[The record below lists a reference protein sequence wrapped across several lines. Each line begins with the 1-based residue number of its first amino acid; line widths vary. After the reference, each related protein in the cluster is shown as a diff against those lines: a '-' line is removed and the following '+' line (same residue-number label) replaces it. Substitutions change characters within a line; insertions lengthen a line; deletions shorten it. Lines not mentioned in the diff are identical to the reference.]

1 MEKNAIKKF
10 AVWARRELIER
21 VSQKAMQYGIEKDTI
36 VDDTA
41 DSINGKILTDTQK
54 NQRKTLISQIK
65 TKGYEEVME
74 EVAYTWFNRL
84 IALRFMEVNGYL
96 PTHVRV
102 FTDEENNFKPQIIDE
117 ALHLDLDGLN
127 IDKVYEFKNT
137 NQTEELYKYLLIT
150 QCNALNSILPKMFQH
165 ISDYTEL
172 LLPDN
177 LLHEGSIIEQMISTI
192 PEEDWQDAVQIIGWL
207 YQYYNTE
214 KKDDVFAALKK
225 NIKITKE
232 NIPAATQLFTPD
244 WIVRYMV
251 ENSLGRLWVEGH
263 PNDELKSSWKYYL
276 EEAQQEPEVQEQL
289 AKIRKEYATMTPEQ
303 IKCIDPCCGSGHI
316 LAYMFDVLVQ
326 IYESYGYTTREAVEN
341 IVKNNLY
348 GLDIDDRAAQL
359 AYFTVMMKARQYDR
373 RFFSRHI
380 QPNVYAI
387 QESNNIDTYT
397 LEYFCDSD
405 TNLKIAINIILE
417 EMHDAKEYGSIL
429 NITPVDFY
437 ALYTRFNDL
446 QDNIN
451 LNSELVLN
459 NLLPLVQIAE
469 ILTQK
474 YDVVCTNPPYMG
486 SSGMSA
492 KLLNYV
498 KKNYPDSK
506 SDLFACCIEKGNKM
520 TTTNGFNCMVTMQS
534 WMFLNSFEKMRTRL
548 LRTKDIINLMH
559 MGNMVMGIA
568 FGTAV
573 TVFRNNHISDYKG
586 TYNHITI
593 LDIENEH
600 PKEFPIFKNRFAQI
614 STDNFFK
621 IPGNPIAYWVRSNVC
636 INFLSGIL
644 RENIDAVKGLDT
656 CDNDRFV
663 RTWFEVDFSNI
674 GLSINSTNDTFKHR
688 WFPYCKGG
696 GFRKWYGFLD
706 KVVDWSNDG
715 KTLRNLRN
723 NNGKIKSRPQNTQYY
738 FQEGL
743 TFSTITSYKLSLRY
757 MNNSIFGGGGSG
769 VFSNN
774 KNIIILLCYINSK
787 VAEFYLNLLNP
798 TLNFLVGDLLSL
810 PYKEITNSEKIK
822 KLGKQNIHLSSVD
835 YNSFETSW
843 DFIRHPMVPSI
854 NDKKEQKQLQFL
866 VFRMEKFSN
875 LSWQYENYKS
885 KCEDRFQILKLN
897 EEELNHIFIDIY
909 GLQNELT
916 PEVADKDVTV
926 YRIFDNKED
935 IPESMVNS
943 KYALTKQDVI
953 KSLISYAVGCMFGR
967 YSLDIDGLAYAG
979 GEWNNVYK
987 HNPSILDPEKEDG
1000 SIITLAG
1007 DVIIDKNGQYHLC
1020 TFAPDKDNI
1029 IPICNDEYFNDDIV
1043 GLFVKFIEIVYGKD
1057 TLEENLK
1064 FIADALGGK
1073 GQPKE
1078 VIHNYFLNDFY
1089 KDHYKTYQ
1097 KRPIYWLFDS
1107 GKKNGFKALI
1117 YMHRYQPDTIA
1128 RIRTDYVHEQQS
1140 RYHTAIT
1147 DMENRIVA
1155 ATSTSERIKLNKA
1168 LTKLKDQDTELRN
1181 YEEKI
1186 HHLADQMIDIDLD
1199 DGVKVNYAKFQDVL
1213 AKIK

>member
-1 MEKNAIKKF
+1 MDCIGDNVMEKNAIKKF

-74 EVAYTWFNRL
+74 EVAYTWFNRF

-102 FTDEENNFKPQIIDE
+102 FTNEENNFKPQIIDE

-192 PEEDWQDAVQIIGWL
+192 PEEDWQDTVQIIGWL

-380 QPNVYAI
+380 QPNIYAI

-429 NITPVDFY
+429 NITPVDFD

-451 LNSELVLN
+451 FNSELVFN

-469 ILTQK
+469 ILAQK
-474 YDVVCTNPPYMG
+474 YDVVCGLFWNECK
-486 SSGMSA
+486 A
-492 KLLNYV
+492 IKLC
-498 KKNYPDSK
+498 K
-506 SDLFACCIEKGNKM
+506 EK
-520 TTTNGFNCMVTMQS
+520 
-534 WMFLNSFEKMRTRL
+534 
-548 LRTKDIINLMH
+548 
-559 MGNMVMGIA
+559 
-568 FGTAV
+568 
-573 TVFRNNHISDYKG
+573 
-586 TYNHITI
+586 
-593 LDIENEH
+593 
-600 PKEFPIFKNRFAQI
+600 
-614 STDNFFK
+614 
-621 IPGNPIAYWVRSNVC
+621 
-636 INFLSGIL
+636 LSG
-644 RENIDAVKGLDT
+644 
-656 CDNDRFV
+656 
-663 RTWFEVDFSNI
+663 
-674 GLSINSTNDTFKHR
+674 
-688 WFPYCKGG
+688 
-696 GFRKWYGFLD
+696 
-706 KVVDWSNDG
+706 
-715 KTLRNLRN
+715 
-723 NNGKIKSRPQNTQYY
+723 
-738 FQEGL
+738 
-743 TFSTITSYKLSLRY
+743 
-757 MNNSIFGGGGSG
+757 
-769 VFSNN
+769 
-774 KNIIILLCYINSK
+774 
-787 VAEFYLNLLNP
+787 
-798 TLNFLVGDLLSL
+798 
-810 PYKEITNSEKIK
+810 
-822 KLGKQNIHLSSVD
+822 
-835 YNSFETSW
+835 
-843 DFIRHPMVPSI
+843 
-854 NDKKEQKQLQFL
+854 
-866 VFRMEKFSN
+866 
-875 LSWQYENYKS
+875 
-885 KCEDRFQILKLN
+885 
-897 EEELNHIFIDIY
+897 
-909 GLQNELT
+909 
-916 PEVADKDVTV
+916 
-926 YRIFDNKED
+926 
-935 IPESMVNS
+935 
-943 KYALTKQDVI
+943 
-953 KSLISYAVGCMFGR
+953 
-967 YSLDIDGLAYAG
+967 
-979 GEWNNVYK
+979 
-987 HNPSILDPEKEDG
+987 
-1000 SIITLAG
+1000 
-1007 DVIIDKNGQYHLC
+1007 
-1020 TFAPDKDNI
+1020 
-1029 IPICNDEYFNDDIV
+1029 
-1043 GLFVKFIEIVYGKD
+1043 
-1057 TLEENLK
+1057 
-1064 FIADALGGK
+1064 
-1073 GQPKE
+1073 
-1078 VIHNYFLNDFY
+1078 
-1089 KDHYKTYQ
+1089 
-1097 KRPIYWLFDS
+1097 
-1107 GKKNGFKALI
+1107 
-1117 YMHRYQPDTIA
+1117 
-1128 RIRTDYVHEQQS
+1128 
-1140 RYHTAIT
+1140 
-1147 DMENRIVA
+1147 
-1155 ATSTSERIKLNKA
+1155 
-1168 LTKLKDQDTELRN
+1168 
-1181 YEEKI
+1181 
-1186 HHLADQMIDIDLD
+1186 
-1199 DGVKVNYAKFQDVL
+1199 
-1213 AKIK
+1213 

>member
-74 EVAYTWFNRL
+74 EVAYTWFNRF

-102 FTDEENNFKPQIIDE
+102 FTNEENNFKPQIIDE
-117 ALHLDLDGLN
+117 ALHLDLNGLN

-935 IPESMVNS
+935 IPESMGNS

-987 HNPSILDPEKEDG
+987 HNPSILDPEKEDEG
-1000 SIITLAG
+1000 IITLAG

-1078 VIHNYFLNDFY
+1078 VIRNYFLNDFY
-1089 KDHYKTYQ
+1089 KDHCKTYQ

-1186 HHLADQMIDIDLD
+1186 HHLADQMIAIDLD